1 MENLTG
7 YDMLT
12 IALAMM
18 RVHHARFEM
27 LSIFLASDDE
37 RAQAQVTSAALNMA
51 SVIAEHTAKAEQPM
65 SDADAATLALKVLE
79 DVNDP
84 YTVEMSAQIHRFAP
98 GF

>member
-1 MENLTG
+1 MNG
-7 YDMLT
+7 YDRLT

-18 RVHHARFEM
+18 RIHHARFEM

-51 SVIAEHTAKAEQPM
+51 ALVARFTARAEQPL
-65 SDADAATLALKVLE
+65 SDADAALLALEVSE
-79 DVNDP
+79 YVNDP
-84 YTVEMSAQIHRFAP
+84 RTREMSAQIHKFAP